1 MDTDSIL
8 HEEIEA
14 FGRMKEELLK
24 HHNGKFAVFKGTEF
38 IGAFDSL
45 DNAAKEAIRRFGK
58 GPYLIRQVGGSTEMP
73 LPASVAYRP
82 VYASTH

>member
-1 MDTDSIL
+1 MEETSPL
-8 HEEIEA
+8 GQEIES

-24 HHNGKFAVFKGTEF
+24 HHNGKFVVFKGSEF
-38 IGAFDSL
+38 VGAFDTL
-45 DNAAKEAIRRFGK
+45 DNAAKEAISRFGR

-82 VYASTH
+82 VYAAH